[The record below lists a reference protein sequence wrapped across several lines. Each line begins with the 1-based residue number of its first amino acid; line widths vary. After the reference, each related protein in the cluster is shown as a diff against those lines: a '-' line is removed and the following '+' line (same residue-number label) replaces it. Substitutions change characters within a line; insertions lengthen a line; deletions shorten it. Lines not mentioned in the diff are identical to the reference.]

1 MSRMSET
8 FRATIHENGRVVIPK
23 ALREKLGVDGLRTE
37 LIFEIADDEVTVSS
51 RLAGIRRAQKLMQ
64 ELDPDGTMEDF
75 YRMREENLAIELAQH
90 DDRED

>member
-1 MSRMSET
+1 MSET

-37 LIFEIADDEVTVSS
+37 LIFEVENDEVTVSS

-75 YRMREENLAIELAQH
+75 YRMREENLAIELAKH